1 MTTLL
6 EHLGSGTVSQEIQDL
21 KLTPPEDDPNY
32 LFSEE
37 RIKQNNTAQ
46 NAVKYGW
53 YGGVS
58 DFFHYLQ
65 AIPGAINEVNDII
78 VSKTGVGEPSEGTV
92 LESIEEYFKKVSA
105 YYDPVRR
112 GHTPPLGK
120 KNKIL
125 AGFSSLPGVFA
136 QYVPT
141 TRVLGSLPLGFAV
154 TDSIKAGYDGTMHDV
169 PWAFAKGYMMGGV
182 VKLAS
187 GWNMPARIAAL
198 SALGYGVTPKG
209 TDGNTDDKIAA
220 AVVWGGLGGVPK
232 IAWGKRALPDQIK
245 QEAAEVDVR
254 FPVNETLLK
263 KHSDLVV
270 ELDKQYVVYE
280 RLNTKPNK
288 TEKDNINLDTIRSQ
302 IKDKEQAIDSLEE
315 ALWFDVKISS
325 KIAANEAT
333 NIEPEAARLDYFN
346 KDGSPKYTDLNKN
359 QFKFTFSNLFRK
371 DKPVFTLGANFK
383 AHFFPLYFVAKQFAK
398 TNPLMKRV
406 ASELRRNRII
416 TDVAEESIL
425 HSPIFNSAKLFRRSK
440 LEGETTEQFN
450 KRVPFSRAKYGLIL
464 TAMRHGIQQP
474 SMRGSL
480 TALEGLYRTNTKSA
494 FKVIDAFVSAH
505 DFKLKHAEA
514 TLIKNGKKVTPQTIG
529 KEYLKRNKD
538 KTLAYQI
545 SSKELKSNFKLN
557 AEEIYAFE
565 RLQWGLREVRRMN
578 NDRNNQMGEYNKL
591 IPELPN
597 YFPHIW
603 IGNYRIGVNKVTTN
617 KATGEESSKF
627 IKAYHTDSAME
638 SGRARKMFE
647 KEYKELDTETDT
659 EIIKYNVKEIP
670 PELGQR
676 TGKELDVNLDV
687 FADSIKFL
695 EKSGRMD
702 EAVLLANTHN
712 ILAAKKGFSKHT
724 LQRKNIEGWLGSA
737 EALVTEG
744 VITKG
749 FNIVLGSRT
758 QSRQIKDFLR
768 AYQSYIRGG
777 VRHATNS
784 ELDVRI
790 RRFIEGPTE
799 HSNLS
804 RYYPRWVQ
812 LAKTA
817 INSATGR
824 SSGEVGSVWIDK
836 ATATII
842 KGITGGKITLT
853 QRTLLESLGSLN
865 RITLAMK
872 LLFGQGR
879 YLTASGI
886 QPDQMIPAKLVEL
899 AGFSEKSNTLVWKS
913 YSQAMY
919 DLFNPSKEIV
929 IPLIQYGG
937 KQRVLSPA
945 FIKEFAPDTLV
956 TSLKP
961 VDIGG
966 KIILDPNKLFDTLSL
981 KDLATSFEQVSRL
994 RALLM
999 FNRVLLNST
1008 KNGKPMYTVEQARVL
1023 AARYADAYMVEYNR
1037 TERPWMYTRMGAI
1050 GKTAGLFKT
1059 FTHNWLAQLYE
1070 HSYNAK
1076 VYHNNAPL
1084 ATFLYLNL
1092 LVAGAMNFVAK
1103 DEIDWAIDKMQPIL
1117 KKFNKGKAVP
1127 NISQML
1133 LEDDRDD
1140 WFNFGVLSTILDA
1153 DITPTVK
1160 PPSFKIN
1167 DLLSFPALDVL
1178 GVDPVGFL
1186 SDDATFFKNKGIIP
1200 SSFNLAWRT
1209 ISETAT
1215 ISEWIEFHK
1224 SYAPTSLHGFIEAY
1238 YSGRDI
1244 NNILFEIINDKFGTD
1259 LPFSKF
1265 PTAYPQLKN
1274 FPVRNTSKNIGI
1286 IYRSDKEWMKRYF
1299 STRSLR
1305 EAKMLKIVSILTRV
1319 KRSAAFDKIALSNIY
1334 AQFMILDE
1342 VPPSWIL
1349 EAYEAIGGNIVEL
1362 QTQAHGRV
1370 KKLNTPYSE
1379 TAYFDM
1385 MEREYPDLYQGL
1397 IKKLEELYYSDLE
1410 RK

>member
-6 EHLGSGTVSQEIQDL
+6 EHLGSGTVSQEVQDL
-21 KLTPPEDDPNY
+21 KLTPPEDNPNY

-65 AIPGAINEVNDII
+65 AIPGALDEVHDLIL
-78 VSKTGVGEPSEGTV
+78 SKAGVAQPTDSTV

-125 AGFSSLPGVFA
+125 SNVASLPGVFA

-182 VKLAS
+182 VKIAS

-198 SALGYGVTPKG
+198 SSLGYGVTPKG
-209 TDGNTDDKIAA
+209 TDGNIDDKIAA
-220 AVVWGGLGGVPK
+220 AVVWGGLGAVPK

-245 QEAAEVDVR
+245 QEAAEVDVQ

-263 KHSDLVV
+263 KQSDLVV

-325 KIAANEAT
+325 KIAANEAN

-383 AHFFPLYFVAKQFAK
+383 AHFFRLYFVAKHFAK

-406 ASELRRNRII
+406 ASELRRHRIM

-425 HSPIFNSAKLFRRSK
+425 RSPIFNSAKLFRRSK

-450 KRVPFSRAKYGLIL
+450 IRVPFSRAKYGLIL
-464 TAMRHGIQQP
+464 TAIRHGIQQS
-474 SMRGSL
+474 SMRGSI

-494 FKVIDAFVSAH
+494 FKIIDAFVSAH

-514 TLIKNGKKVTPQTIG
+514 TLIKNGKEVTPQAIG

-538 KTLAYQI
+538 KTLTYQI
-545 SSKELKSNFKLN
+545 SSKELESNFKLN
-557 AEEIYAFE
+557 AEEISAFE
-565 RLQWGLREVRRMN
+565 RLQWGLVEVRRMN
-578 NDRNNQMGEYNKL
+578 NDRNSQMGEDHKF

-603 IGNYRIGVNKVTTN
+603 LGNYRIGVNKVTTN
-617 KATGEESSKF
+617 KATGEEASKF

-670 PELGQR
+670 PELGERKGQ
-676 TGKELDVNLDV
+676 ELDVNLDV

-737 EALVTEG
+737 EALITEG

-758 QSRQIKDFLR
+758 QHRQIKDFMK
-768 AYQSYIRGG
+768 AYESYIRGG
-777 VRHATNS
+777 VRHAMNS

-804 RYYPRWVQ
+804 RYYPHWVQ

-824 SSGEVGSVWIDK
+824 SSGEKASTVIDK
-836 ATATII
+836 GTAMII

-879 YLTASGI
+879 YLTASGV

-899 AGFSEKSNTLVWKS
+899 AGFSDKSNTLVWKS

-919 DLFNPSKEIV
+919 DLFNPSSNIIKLV
-929 IPLIQYGG
+929 QYGG
-937 KQRVLSPA
+937 TQRVLSPA

-961 VDIGG
+961 VNIGG
-966 KIILDPNKLFDTLSL
+966 KVALDPNKLFDTLSL

-994 RALLM
+994 RSLLM

-1008 KNGKPMYTVEQARVL
+1008 KNGKPMYTVEQAKVL

-1084 ATFLYLNL
+1084 ATFLYLHL

-1103 DEIDWAIDKMQPIL
+1103 DEIDFLIGKMQPIL

-1127 NISQML
+1127 TINQIL
-1133 LEDDRDD
+1133 LEDDRDN

-1160 PPSFKIN
+1160 PPSFGIN
-1167 DLLSFPALDVL
+1167 DLISFPALDVL
-1178 GVDPVGFL
+1178 GLDPVGLL

-1200 SSFNLAWRT
+1200 SSINLAWKT
-1209 ISETAT
+1209 ISGTAT

-1244 NNILFEIINDKFGTD
+1244 NNILFEVINDKLGTE
-1259 LPFSKF
+1259 LSETFIKSS
-1265 PTAYPQLKN
+1265 YPELKN
-1274 FPVRNTSKNIGI
+1274 FPVRNTSKNVGI
-1286 IYRSDKEWMKRYF
+1286 IFRSDKEWLKRYF

-1305 EAKMLKIVSILTRV
+1305 EAKMIKIVYMLTKV
-1319 KRSAAFDKIALSNIY
+1319 KQSAVFDKRSLSNIY
-1334 AQFMILDE
+1334 AQYLVLNEIPPSYILD
-1342 VPPSWIL
+1342 
-1349 EAYEAIGGNIVEL
+1349 AYEAIGGTIVEL
-1362 QTQAHGRV
+1362 QTQAHERIE
-1370 KKLNTPYSE
+1370 KLGSTYSE
-1379 TAYFDM
+1379 TSYFDM